1 MRTNSRY
8 QPNRMSREQIEDKIE
23 RIYEMEM
30 NILDKKFL
38 AHALT
43 VEQYEEEV
51 KSLDRW
57 AKEEYQDMVLRYY

>member
-8 QPNRMSREQIEDKIE
+8 QPNRLSRAQIEDKIE